1 MPFFKPGAFTR
12 RHYRL
17 PGQLWGDLRRVA
29 SLRGRGRV
37 SPALRQRLMLMVTS
51 VNRCPYC
58 ASFHS
63 YVSRLSGI
71 TDEEIALLLDGSAQS
86 VPEEEAPALLYARL
100 WAEAAGEPAAELR
113 TQLVERYGEAQAAAI
128 ERVLSTIWVGNLLGN
143 TWDAILF
150 RLSGGRLVDE
160 RRL

>member
-1 MPFFKPGAFTR
+1 MRLPRPHTFTR
-12 RHYRL
+12 RHYRR
-17 PGQLWGDLRRVA
+17 PSELWGDLRRVA
-29 SLRGRGRV
+29 ALRGRGSV
-37 SPALRQRLMLMVTS
+37 SPSLRQRLMLMVTS

-71 TDEEIALLLDGSAQS
+71 TGEEIALLLDGSAQR
-86 VPEEEAPALLYARL
+86 VPEDDAPALLYARL
-100 WAEAAGEPAAELR
+100 WAEAAGEPSAALR
-113 TQLVERYGEAQAAAI
+113 AQLVERYGEAQAAAI

-150 RLSGGRLVDE
+150 RLSDGRLGDD
-160 RRL
+160 RS

>member
-1 MPFFKPGAFTR
+1 MMRPSQPHAFTR
-12 RHYRL
+12 RHYRR
-17 PGQLWGDLRRVA
+17 PGELWGDLRRIA
-29 SLRGRGRV
+29 LLRGEGRI

-58 ASFHS
+58 ASFHG

-71 TDEEIALLLDGSAQS
+71 TGEEIAQLLDGSAQR
-86 VPEEEAPALLYARL
+86 VPEEDAPALLYARL
-100 WAEAAGEPAAELR
+100 WAETRGQPAPELR

-150 RLSGGRLVDE
+150 RLSGGRLGDD
-160 RRL
+160 RS

>member
-1 MPFFKPGAFTR
+1 MTRFESGAFTR
-12 RHYRL
+12 RHYRR

-29 SLRGRGRV
+29 ALRGRGSV

-71 TDEEIALLLDGSAQS
+71 TGEEIALLLDGSAQR

-100 WAEAAGEPAAELR
+100 WAEAGGRPAAEWR
-113 TQLVERYGEAQAAAI
+113 AQLIMRYGEAQAAAI

-150 RLSGGRLVDE
+150 RLSGGHLGGARG
-160 RRL
+160 

>member
-1 MPFFKPGAFTR
+1 
-12 RHYRL
+12 
-17 PGQLWGDLRRVA
+17 
-29 SLRGRGRV
+29 
-37 SPALRQRLMLMVTS
+37 MLMVTS
-51 VNRCPYC
+51 VNRCSYC

-71 TDEEIALLLDGSAQS
+71 TGEEIALLLDGSAQR

-113 TQLVERYGEAQAAAI
+113 VQLVEHYGEAQASAI

-150 RLSGGRLVDE
+150 RLSAGRLGQGRDS
-160 RRL
+160 